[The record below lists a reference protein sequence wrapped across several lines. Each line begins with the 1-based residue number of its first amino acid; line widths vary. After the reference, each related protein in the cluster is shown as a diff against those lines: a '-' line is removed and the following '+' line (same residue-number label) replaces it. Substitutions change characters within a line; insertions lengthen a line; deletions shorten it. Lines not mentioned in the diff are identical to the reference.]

1 VSLSTAPE
9 FLIHRTRTPKPKRIP
24 MMKVL
29 TRLGLAALLIVFG
42 PSDAQTAS
50 HPTGTT
56 AGTVTVV
63 IEMNL
68 TSPGEPEAALVALR
82 DMRAMVRTR
91 PGFLSDE
98 LLRNFNGANVPAYVH
113 VSRWTTM
120 AYWSAV
126 FLSPTF
132 GKLSAHGNQHYT
144 VTASAFVPVE

>member
-1 VSLSTAPE
+1 MIKL
-9 FLIHRTRTPKPKRIP
+9 F
-24 MMKVL
+24 
-29 TRLGLAALLIVFG
+29 TRLSLAALLIIFG
-42 PSDAQTAS
+42 RAGAQTAS
-50 HPTGTT
+50 QPTGAA

-82 DMRAMVRTR
+82 DMRAMVRTQ

-98 LLRNFNGANVPAYVH
+98 LLRNFNAANVPAYVH

-120 AYWSAV
+120 AYWSTV

-132 GKLSAHGNQHYT
+132 SQLSAHGNQHYT